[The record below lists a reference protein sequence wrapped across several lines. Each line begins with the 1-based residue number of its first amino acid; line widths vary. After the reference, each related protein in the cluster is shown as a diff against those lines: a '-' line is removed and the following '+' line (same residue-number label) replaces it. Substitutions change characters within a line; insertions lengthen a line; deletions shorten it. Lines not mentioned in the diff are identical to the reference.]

1 MCFQICTITTN
12 TRRARAVRWRQ
23 ANPNNLRTVPLS
35 YTTLLSVP
43 IGLWNCQSAV
53 NKADFIPSI
62 ATHSGLNLMALT
74 ETWIKPEDTA
84 TPAALSTNF
93 TFSHPPRTIGRGGG
107 TGLLISNEWKF
118 ELLPSPTGNSSFE
131 SHAITITHPA
141 KIHVVVVYRPPG
153 QLGDFLEEL
162 DVLLSNF
169 PEDGTPLVL
178 LGDFNIHLEK
188 PQATDFNTL
197 LTSFDL
203 KRVSTTATHKSGNRL
218 DLIYTRYCSTDNTL
232 VTPLHT
238 SDHFLITSNLTLTPN
253 IAHAPS
259 QVTFRRNLRSLSPSR
274 LSSMVSSALPSPS
287 QFLALDTNS
296 ATDTLCSTLTS
307 CLDNFCPLSSRPARA
322 TPSAPWLSDVLLEHR
337 TKLRAAERKWHKS
350 KNSTDLSV
358 YQSHLSS
365 FSANVSTAKMTYY
378 HNKIN
383 NCSDSRAL
391 FKTFSS
397 LSSSPSSFINSYS

>member
-1 MCFQICTITTN
+1 M
-12 TRRARAVRWRQ
+12 
-23 ANPNNLRTVPLS
+23 
-35 YTTLLSVP
+35 
-43 IGLWNCQSAV
+43 
-53 NKADFIPSI
+53 
-62 ATHSGLNLMALT
+62 
-74 ETWIKPEDTA
+74 
-84 TPAALSTNF
+84 
-93 TFSHPPRTIGRGGG
+93 
-107 TGLLISNEWKF
+107 
-118 ELLPSPTGNSSFE
+118 
-131 SHAITITHPA
+131 
-141 KIHVVVVYRPPG
+141 YRPPG

-274 LSSMVSSALPSPS
+274 LSSMVHPHYLHPLSFQHSTQTVPLTLLLHSNILRRQLLPP
-287 QFLALDTNS
+287 
-296 ATDTLCSTLTS
+296 
-307 CLDNFCPLSSRPARA
+307 SSRPARA
-322 TPSAPWLSDVLLEHR
+322 TPSAPWLSDVLREHR
-337 TKLRAAERKWHKS
+337 TKTKGCREEMA
-350 KNSTDLSV
+350 
-358 YQSHLSS
+358 Q
-365 FSANVSTAKMTYY
+365 
-378 HNKIN
+378 I
-383 NCSDSRAL
+383 
-391 FKTFSS
+391 
-397 LSSSPSSFINSYS
+397 